1 LAGIQLSGLASGLDT
16 EGLISGLLS
25 IERIPRT
32 RLTLQQAAV
41 RAREEGLNQVRD
53 KLSALKTA
61 SDALSSVLTWSP
73 IQTAEV
79 NDPTKASVRV
89 TGGAAPGGYT
99 INVTALATA
108 AQSTY
113 NFQVRATDRTV
124 SLNGQSLLIEG
135 NSTIDDVVAKVN
147 ADDKYGVY
155 AVKTGLPGSEQLVLA
170 SRTTGSA
177 SAITLTGG
185 GGQVTLASSRAGTNA
200 LYTVNGGAQQ
210 SSPKNLLSGTS
221 GATYFVSG
229 TEITLKS
236 TGSFTVNINPPAIDK
251 SQVESKVKAFVDAYN
266 SAMDLMKAKTSEKR
280 VPGAA
285 TESDARK
292 GALWADGSVR
302 SVMDSLRFVT
312 STHKQSGN
320 SVDFDQLAELGI
332 STGDS
337 TGSGTFSQDAVAG
350 KLKLDTAKLTAAIE
364 AKPQDV
370 QRLLGGITGTNGFA
384 QALTGALD
392 PYTRAGGVFAS
403 RVEAA
408 TSEIKRLDD
417 SLARMDDRLSR
428 KEESLRKM
436 FTALEVALSRSQAQS
451 SAMAS
456 QLAGLASNNE

>member
-16 EGLISGLLS
+16 EGLISGLMS

-32 RLTLQQAAV
+32 RITLQQAAI

-53 KLSALKTA
+53 KLTALKTA

-73 IQTAEV
+73 VQTADV
-79 NDPTKASVRV
+79 NDPTKASIRL

-99 INVTALATA
+99 INVTQLATA

-113 NFQVRATDRTV
+113 NFQERANDRTV
-124 SLNGQSLLIEG
+124 TLNGTALLIEG
-135 NSTIDDVVAKVN
+135 GSTIDDVVAKIN
-147 ADDKYGVY
+147 ADDAYGVY
-155 AVKTGLPGSEQLVLA
+155 AVKTGAAGSEQLVLA

-177 SAITLTGG
+177 SSISLTGG
-185 GGQVTLASSRAGTNA
+185 GGQVSLASSRAGTNA
-200 LYTVNGGAQQ
+200 LYTVNGGTQQ
-210 SSPKNLLSGTS
+210 SSPKNLISGTS

-229 TEITLKS
+229 AEITLKS
-236 TGSFTVNINPPAIDK
+236 TGTFTANVNPPAVDK

-266 SAMDLMKAKTSEKR
+266 SAMDLMRSKTSEKR

-292 GALWADGSVR
+292 GALWADGSIR

-312 STHKQSGN
+312 STHKQTGN
-320 SVDFDQLAELGI
+320 GADFDQLAELGI

-350 KLKLDTAKLTAAIE
+350 KLKLDTAKLTAALE
-364 AKPQDV
+364 SNPLEV

-384 QALTGALD
+384 QALNGALD
-392 PYTRAGGVFAS
+392 PYTRAGGVFAG

-408 TSEIKRLDD
+408 TSEIKRLGD
-417 SLARMDDRLSR
+417 SLLRMDDRLSR

-456 QLAGLASNNE
+456 QLAGLASNWE